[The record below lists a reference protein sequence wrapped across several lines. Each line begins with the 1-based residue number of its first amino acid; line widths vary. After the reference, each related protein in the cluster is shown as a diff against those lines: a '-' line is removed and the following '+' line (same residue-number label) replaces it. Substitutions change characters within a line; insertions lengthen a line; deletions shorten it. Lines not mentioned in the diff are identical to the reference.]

1 MSRFVQTF
9 QDLDVYRAA
18 FKLQQKLFTVSKRW
32 VASTAVHRP
41 WVVVAAGAPASRE
54 AVRWL

>member
-41 WVVVAAGAPASRE
+41 
-54 AVRWL
+54 